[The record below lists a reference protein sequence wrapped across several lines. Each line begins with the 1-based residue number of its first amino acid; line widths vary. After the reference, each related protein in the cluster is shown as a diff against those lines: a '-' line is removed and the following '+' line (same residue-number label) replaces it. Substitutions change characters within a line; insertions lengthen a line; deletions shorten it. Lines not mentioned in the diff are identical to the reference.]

1 MVDAENIDMEGAMDE
16 DVDQEKAPE
25 EKEDTGLTKEQQEKV
40 KEIFGIFEKEQSGSI
55 EFEAL
60 GTVLRWLG
68 YNPTEEELQKY
79 KKEYDKRE
87 DDIIKLDNVMK
98 IVAKKSQE
106 PDTIEEFIEAAKIF
120 DHDQDGKIEVTELR
134 WAMTKLG
141 DAMKDNVVDEM
152 IAELD
157 KEKTGFIEIEQFA
170 KTSFN
175 IKEEKE
181 KVEKK
186 GDKKPSKK

>member
-1 MVDAENIDMEGAMDE
+1 MVDAENIDMAGDMDE

-25 EKEDTGLTKEQQEKV
+25 EKEDTGLSKEMVEKV

-68 YNPTEEELQKY
+68 FNPTEEELIKY
-79 KKEYDKRE
+79 KKEYDKRD

-141 DAMKDNVVDEM
+141 DIMKDNVVDEM

-170 KTSFN
+170 KVSFN

>member
-1 MVDAENIDMEGAMDE
+1 MVDAENIDMAGDMDE

-25 EKEDTGLTKEQQEKV
+25 EKEDTGLSKEMVEKV

-68 YNPTEEELQKY
+68 FNPTEEELTKY
-79 KKEYDKRE
+79 KKEYDKRD

-120 DHDQDGKIEVTELR
+120 DHD
-134 WAMTKLG
+134 
-141 DAMKDNVVDEM
+141 
-152 IAELD
+152 
-157 KEKTGFIEIEQFA
+157 
-170 KTSFN
+170 
-175 IKEEKE
+175 
-181 KVEKK
+181 
-186 GDKKPSKK
+186 